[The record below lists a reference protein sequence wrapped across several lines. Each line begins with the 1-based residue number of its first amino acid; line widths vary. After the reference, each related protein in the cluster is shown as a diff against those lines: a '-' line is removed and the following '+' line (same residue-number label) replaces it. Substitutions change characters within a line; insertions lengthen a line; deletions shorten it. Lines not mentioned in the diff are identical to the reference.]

1 MKPELAAVLA
11 LLAPQ
16 DPAPPAAPSQQAY
29 QASQAGEEPPTEVIE
44 LTLEQALQ
52 IALGNDLGLKIQ
64 ELVTEGAKFDAEG
77 SWGAFDPLLSATGT
91 VTDSEFEASSSLSGT
106 NVINEKSTSA
116 SAGLLL
122 PLQTGGSFN
131 FTFDTVHSQSNNS
144 LAQGIDEATTDTF
157 GIEFRQPLLRGFGR
171 NYATSEQQQAELEY
185 KRQIEQYRL
194 SRQDL
199 IASVANAYWDLVTAI
214 GQLDVAQETLDL
226 GLNQLDQNQRRLDAG
241 VGTKVEVLQAE
252 ANVAQRREQLLLR
265 QTEAKGAADRL
276 KEALYPGTDA
286 QKWDADVR
294 PTTPLPEPPPPEQG
308 LKLVPRWANAWV
320 VAEESRS
327 ELRQQ
332 RIVIASSEVNVAR
345 AISDRR
351 PRLDLLLSSHS
362 RGFDGEA
369 SSAFE
374 KSFEWDFPQNTA
386 ALAFTFPIF
395 NRAGRYGLESARS
408 NLRAQRLAY
417 DQIESQVVSEVR
429 AAIRQVTYA
438 VEAVAAADKSYE
450 YTKQQLDAEDARYKE
465 GLSTNFQVLEYQQQL
480 AQALYNKNLARA
492 VLAKALVNLQRSQGI
507 LGEVNL

>member
-16 DPAPPAAPSQQAY
+16 DPTPPAASAQAAY
-29 QASQAGEEPPTEVIE
+29 ESVQAGPEGTTEVIE
-44 LTLEQALQ
+44 LTLEQALE

-64 ELVTEGAKFDAEG
+64 ELVTEGSKFDAEG
-77 SWGAFDPLLSATGT
+77 SWGAFDPVLSASGT
-91 VTDSEFEASSSLSGT
+91 VFDGEFEAASSLSGT
-106 NVINEKSTSA
+106 TVIEEKSVSA

-122 PLQTGGSFN
+122 PLQTGGSFD
-131 FTFDTVHSQSNNS
+131 FTFDTVDSQSNNS
-144 LAQGIDEATTDTF
+144 LAQGIEEATTDTF

-171 NYATSEQQQAELEY
+171 NYATSDQQQAELEY
-185 KRQIEQYRL
+185 KRQIEEYRL
-194 SRQDL
+194 TRQDL
-199 IASVANAYWDLVTAI
+199 IASVANAYWDLVTAL

-252 ANVAQRREQLLLR
+252 ATVAQRREQLLLR
-265 QTEAKGAADRL
+265 ETEVKGASDRL
-276 KEALYPGTDA
+276 KAVLYPGTDA
-286 QKWDADVR
+286 QKWDAEVR
-294 PTTPLPEPPPPEQG
+294 PTTPLPEPPPPEEG
-308 LKLVPRWANAWV
+308 LKLVPRWSNAWV
-320 VAEESRS
+320 VAQESRS

-332 RIVIASSEVNVAR
+332 RIVIASSEVDVAR
-345 AISDRR
+345 SVSDRR
-351 PRLDLLLSSHS
+351 PRLDLLLASRS
-362 RGFDGEA
+362 RGFDA
-369 SSAFE
+369 SSSDAFD
-374 KSFEWDFPQNTA
+374 KSIGWDFPQNTA
-386 ALAFTFPIF
+386 SLAFTFPIF
-395 NRAGRYGLESARS
+395 NRSGRYGLERARS

-417 DQIESQVVSEVR
+417 DQIESQVVAEVR

-450 YTKQQLDAEDARYKE
+450 YTKQQLDAEDARYRE

-507 LGEVNL
+507 LGEVSL